1 MLSAGLGHVG
11 PHGPWE
17 GVWLPSSHKAPIG
30 VPCVNSSNLGTRE
43 VRADQVTWEK

>member
-1 MLSAGLGHVG
+1 MWGHMGLGK
-11 PHGPWE
+11 
-17 GVWLPSSHKAPIG
+17 VWLPSSHKALIG

>member
-1 MLSAGLGHVG
+1 MWGHMGLGKESGFHLRKV
-11 PHGPWE
+11 
-17 GVWLPSSHKAPIG
+17 PIG